1 MNSLNTLILTLI
13 FCILSFN
20 IFAQHNAMAGSPYI
34 QNYTSENYN
43 TPEDQ
48 IWSIIQG
55 NNGLMYFANNNGILE
70 FDGNTW
76 RLIEI
81 PNKSTIRSFALDQ
94 NTGIIYKSWLKRE
107 LQTWKKQKNMQK
119 KMID

>member
-1 MNSLNTLILTLI
+1 
-13 FCILSFN
+13 
-20 IFAQHNAMAGSPYI
+20 MAGSPYI
-34 QNYTSENYN
+34 QNYSSENYN

-48 IWSIIQG
+48 IWSIIQDTQ
-55 NNGLMYFANNNGILE
+55 GLMYFANNNGVLE

-107 LQTWKKQKNMQK
+107 LLIWKKQKNVQK
-119 KMID
+119 KVTD